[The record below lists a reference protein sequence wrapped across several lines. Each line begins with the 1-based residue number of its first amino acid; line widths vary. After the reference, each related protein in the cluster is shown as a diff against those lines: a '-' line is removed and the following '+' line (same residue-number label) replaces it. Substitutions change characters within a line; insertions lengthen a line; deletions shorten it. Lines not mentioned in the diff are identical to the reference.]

1 MPHRQ
6 NKDQHL
12 VVDEYFSA
20 GTTVVNGSVK
30 GDFHHYELGDGA
42 IHFYYKPGGHMRR
55 YNYQLISYTPGEYR
69 VLPTVIRDAQHPG
82 DMWIGTMASLTV
94 LGPDEKSPDQYHLN
108 NNEAYTLGKAYF
120 DDGRYSDALPLLER
134 LPADSSFYNKKETM
148 QMLLWMYT
156 TKAHYNARKVVETF
170 ELSRE
175 RYPELYIPFDKI
187 RAVSTAYR
195 DIGEFERAMFV
206 HRSTI
211 ESSFVNDSN
220 LSATLQDEGKFLRS
234 LGFMEELWHEYPD
247 TAVTIP
253 AYFALSQA
261 FYARK
266 NEKIQENSDGKSQ
279 TVTKQEILVRA
290 AEMLSQFLTLYP
302 TNPLADDAGFSLAN
316 VLMDVEDFETAVQLC
331 QLNQV
336 RYPESDLLSSFQY
349 MEALGFFSLHAHEQ
363 AIRAATTVASSE
375 NEDRDFARYILG
387 QIYHV
392 QEKPEQAITWYNK
405 VREIYPDADES
416 IAHFEAQRLTLPEVT
431 IKRPDTDVVL
441 TLKYRN
447 IKIAAIQVYRVDLMK
462 LYLKEKNLSQVT
474 QARLAG
480 IEPEVSQA
488 IPLGDGKDYIDK
500 SREIDLPLTEE
511 GAYLVICRGDNLF
524 TSGLIL
530 ITPLEIEVQEGTVS
544 GRVRV
549 NVRDTVAGKYQSK
562 VHVKAV
568 GSATGRF
575 ISGETDLRG
584 IFIADGLRGTAT
596 VIARDDENRYAFHRG
611 TAWLSTPHGKA
622 QPARQY
628 LSRREPTDYRRHLER
643 KNRAIQS
650 KNVTI
655 FDRLRRSARGGV
667 QVQSTY

>member
-1 MPHRQ
+1 MT
-6 NKDQHL
+6 
-12 VVDEYFSA
+12 A
-20 GTTVVNGSVK
+20 
-30 GDFHHYELGDGA
+30 
-42 IHFYYKPGGHMRR
+42 
-55 YNYQLISYTPGEYR
+55 
-69 VLPTVIRDAQHPG
+69 
-82 DMWIGTMASLTV
+82 LTV
-94 LGPDEKSPDQYHLN
+94 LGPGEKSPDQYHLN
-108 NNEAYTLGKAYF
+108 DNEAYTLGKAYF

-134 LPADSSFYNKKETM
+134 LNADSSYYKKKETM

-187 RAVSTAYR
+187 RVVSTAYR
-195 DIGEFERAMFV
+195 DIGEFERATFV

-211 ESSFVNDSN
+211 ESSFVNDAN
-220 LSATLQDEGKFLRS
+220 VSATLQDEGKVLRS
-234 LGFMEELWHEYPD
+234 LGFMEELWREYPD
-247 TAVTIP
+247 TAATIP

-261 FYARK
+261 LYARK
-266 NEKIQENSDGKSQ
+266 DQTIQENRDGKSQ
-279 TVTKQEILVRA
+279 AVTKREILARTV
-290 AEMLSQFLTLYP
+290 ETLSQFLTLYP

-316 VLMDVEDFETAVQLC
+316 VLMDMEDFETAVQLC
-331 QLNQV
+331 QLNQA

-349 MEALGFFSLHAHEQ
+349 MEALGFFSLHAHEK
-363 AIRAATTVASSE
+363 AIGAATTVASSE
-375 NEDRDFARYILG
+375 SEDRDFARYILG

-405 VREIYPDADES
+405 VRKIYPDADES
-416 IAHFEAQRLTLPEVT
+416 IAHFEAQRIALPEVT

-447 IKIAAIQVYRVDLMK
+447 IKTAVIQVYRVDLMK
-462 LYLKEKNLSQVT
+462 LYLREKNLSQVT
-474 QARLAG
+474 QARLMG
-480 IEPEVSQA
+480 IAPAVSQT

-500 SREIDLPLTEE
+500 SREINLPLTEE

-524 TSGLIL
+524 ASGLIL

-549 NVRDTVAGKYQSK
+549 NVRDAVAGKYQSK
-562 VHVKAV
+562 VHVKTV
-568 GSATGRF
+568 GSAAGRF

-596 VIARDDENRYAFHRG
+596 VIARDAENRYAFHRG
-611 TAWLSTPHGKA
+611 TESLGSPHGKA
-622 QPARQY
+622 QPARQDA
-628 LSRREPTDYRRHLER
+628 RPREATDYRRHLER

-650 KNVTI
+650 TNVRM
-655 FDRLRRSARGGV
+655 FDRLRRSARSGV